1 MYIDKQSW
9 ADMAEED
16 DRAAAQTAQVGSS
29 QAATIF
35 LPHQFY
41 QQSTSIIIPL
51 FANFNKS
58 SASHNSHGLTGTAQP
73 HPILQAIQPNQ
84 PSQPTYST
92 SSANE
97 QGRAS

>member
-1 MYIDKQSW
+1 MV
-9 ADMAEED
+9 EED
-16 DRAAAQTAQVGSS
+16 DRAAAQTDNESS
-29 QAATIF
+29 QAAPIF

-58 SASHNSHGLTGTAQP
+58 SASHNSHALTGTAQP

-97 QGRAS
+97 KERAS

>member
-1 MYIDKQSW
+1 
-9 ADMAEED
+9 MAEED

-41 QQSTSIIIPL
+41 QQSTSILIPL

-84 PSQPTYST
+84 PNQPSQPTYST